1 VDLFRV
7 FDWDRTSKGSL
18 PGGPLFVPREKQ
30 GAGRHDIPSLDG
42 IFYVTHNAAAAVAES
57 IQGFRNQSLAG
68 TDFYVEEDKI
78 QALAHIALADSAAL
92 VDLNDPAQ
100 LLKRH
105 LKPSDIATGDRALTR
120 RVCAQLHEEGVDG
133 FLWWSS
139 LEASWTNATL
149 FQSHV
154 KKKLKLIEPV
164 QSLTTSLP
172 SVREAAARLRIRI
185 EED

>member
-1 VDLFRV
+1 LY
-7 FDWDRTSKGSL
+7 
-18 PGGPLFVPREKQ
+18 VPRERQ

-42 IFYVTHNAAAAVAES
+42 VFYVTLNAASAIAEN
-57 IQGFRNQSLAG
+57 IQGFRNQSLTD
-68 TDFYVEEDKI
+68 TDFYIEEDKI
-78 QALAHIALADSAAL
+78 QALAHIALAESAAL

-120 RVCAQLHEEGVDG
+120 RVCAQLHAEGVDG

-149 FQSHV
+149 FQSRV
-154 KKKLKLIEPV
+154 KKKLKLMGPIQP
-164 QSLTTSLP
+164 LTTSLP
-172 SVREAAARLRIRI
+172 SVREAAARLRIRM